1 MAREGGSTG
10 MQGHPSQLKGIAS
23 KMAPRPPHFQWAL
36 GIPMIS
42 SARVQAG
49 ACMISQKWGAAM
61 AHGMNPNI
69 TGTAD
74 HI

>member
-1 MAREGGSTG
+1 
-10 MQGHPSQLKGIAS
+10 
-23 KMAPRPPHFQWAL
+23 
-36 GIPMIS
+36 
-42 SARVQAG
+42 VQAG